1 MLTTELS
8 RKHVQEWRNFAM
20 SAAFAAGIDHLRHNH
35 APRIGVT
42 EPGEMLKNAFAWQAY
57 QQALNDVENV
67 LTSLPK
73 KEQSIEQPGLVS
85 TAPDE
90 PEET

>member
-1 MLTTELS
+1 MLNVELS

-35 APRIGVT
+35 APRLGVADA
-42 EPGEMLKNAFAWQAY
+42 GEMLKNAFAWQAY
-57 QQALNDVENV
+57 QQALSDIEDV
-67 LTSLPK
+67 LTALPK

-85 TAPDE
+85 TAQDQ
-90 PEET
+90 PEE